1 MPEKGDVSVSIES
14 VLDIVRKQRNE
25 AFDAVSTLTAY
36 IEELRREVVEL
47 REQVAKFEAERDTQ
61 DRGNRDKGLVTYE
74 DAR

>member
-61 DRGNRDKGLVTYE
+61 DRGKHDKGLVTYE